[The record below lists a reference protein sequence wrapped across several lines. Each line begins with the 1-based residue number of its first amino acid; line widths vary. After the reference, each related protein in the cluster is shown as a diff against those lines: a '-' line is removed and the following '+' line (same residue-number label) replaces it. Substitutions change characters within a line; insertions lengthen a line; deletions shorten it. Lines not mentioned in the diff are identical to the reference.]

1 VSSFTLIALALA
13 RLGAET
19 VGGHQIVAN
28 LISVLYMV
36 PLALGVATGVLVAQ
50 CLGAGAPRQARQV
63 ALRGFRITMGL
74 AALLALA
81 LVLLRQPLI
90 GAYTTDSGVAQVAL
104 SIVGLAALF
113 HLFDAAQGLAGFVLR
128 AYKVAFVPMLIHG
141 ATLWIV
147 GLMGG
152 YALAYRSDLGAGL
165 GAASSF
171 WLAATIGLLLTA
183 AALAALADHVSRQ
196 RLP

>member
-1 VSSFTLIALALA
+1 
-13 RLGAET
+13 
-19 VGGHQIVAN
+19 
-28 LISVLYMV
+28 
-36 PLALGVATGVLVAQ
+36 
-50 CLGAGAPRQARQV
+50 
-63 ALRGFRITMGL
+63 
-74 AALLALA
+74 
-81 LVLLRQPLI
+81 
-90 GAYTTDSGVAQVAL
+90 
-104 SIVGLAALF
+104 
-113 HLFDAAQGLAGFVLR
+113 
-128 AYKVAFVPMLIHG
+128 VAFVPMLIHG